1 MIKDG
6 GAVAGDS
13 EARSP
18 HSSHNSLGSQQLRVA
33 TKPIIASIIGR
44 DTTEN
49 KLSAQLGLLSLDPR
63 KQVSYVRLKIRDAVW
78 SKALMSVGRRR

>member
-1 MIKDG
+1 MTFAWFLHESASKHMGTEDG

-18 HSSHNSLGSQQLRVA
+18 YSCRDSLGEQQLWVA

-44 DTTEN
+44 NTTEN
-49 KLSAQLGLLSLDPR
+49 ELSAQLGLV
-63 KQVSYVRLKIRDAVW
+63 VSGFYDNKLVMCNEK
-78 SKALMSVGRRR
+78 